1 MRRTSATAR
10 ALQTLGNTKDHDMQV
25 TGRTQSSNRLTT
37 YIMVSLFLGI
47 AVGYAC
53 NSLASPDQ
61 AKVIAG
67 YFAILSDI
75 FLRMIKMVIAPL
87 VFATIVSGISSLGAS
102 GGAVGRIAVKA
113 LAWFIVA
120 SVVSLL
126 IGLLLANLLQP
137 GHGLDLALP
146 EVNATTN
153 LQTSSLNL
161 KDFAAHVFPVSVV
174 QAMAGNE
181 VLQILVFA
189 VFFGFALSAVKTT
202 LAPDIAKSIDQI
214 VPVMLKFTDYVM
226 RFAPVGVFAAMAS
239 VITTQGLAVLVTY
252 GKFVSA
258 FYVGLAVLWVIIIG
272 AGSVVLGGAIRPLL
286 RLLRQPMMIAFST
299 ASSEAAFPK
308 MIEQLMK
315 FGVSERITGFVL
327 PLGYSFNLDGSMMY
341 QTFAALFV
349 AQAFNIEMPITTQIA
364 MLLVLM
370 VSSKGVAGVPR
381 ASLVVAA
388 ATLPTFGL
396 PAGGLVLLIGIDAF
410 LDMGR
415 TMTNVIGNG
424 VATAVVAKWENELAE
439 LAEAD
444 AELLPEAV
452 AG

>member
-1 MRRTSATAR
+1 MC
-10 ALQTLGNTKDHDMQV
+10 NT
-25 TGRTQSSNRLTT
+25 
-37 YIMVSLFLGI
+37 
-47 AVGYAC
+47 
-53 NSLASPDQ
+53 LASPEQ

-67 YFAILSDI
+67 YFAIVADI
-75 FLRMIKMVIAPL
+75 FLRMIKMIIAPL
-87 VFATIVSGISSLGAS
+87 VFATIVSGISSLGSS
-102 GGAVGRIAVKA
+102 GGAVGQDRCQSVSTC
-113 LAWFIVA
+113 FITA
-120 SVVSLL
+120 SVISLL
-126 IGLLLANLLQP
+126 VGLPFCFRERAP
-137 GHGLDLALP
+137 AGPWPWSERLP
-146 EVNATTN
+146 ETNAPRPTFKPA
-153 LQTSSLNL
+153 SLNV
-161 KDFAAHVFPVSVV
+161 KDFAAHVVPVSVV

-181 VLQILVFA
+181 VLQILVFSM
-189 VFFGFALSAVKTT
+189 FFGFALSAVKVT
-202 LAPDIAKSIDQI
+202 LARRTSQSRSDQI

-226 RFAPVGVFAAMAS
+226 RFAPLGVFAAMAA
-239 VITTQGLAVLVTY
+239 VITTQGVGVLVTY

-258 FYVGLAVLWVIIIG
+258 FYFGLAVLWLIIIF
-272 AGSVVLGGAIRPLL
+272 AGSIVLGGAIKPLL

-299 ASSEAAFPK
+299 SSSEAAFPK

-349 AQAFNIEMPITTQIA
+349 AQAFGIEMPITTQIA
-364 MLLVLM
+364 MLLLLM
-370 VSSKGVAGVPR
+370 VTSKGIAGVPR

-424 VATAVVAKWENELAE
+424 VATAVVAKWENELGE
-439 LAEAD
+439 PVE
-444 AELLPEAV
+444 EGVEFLPTAV

>member
-1 MRRTSATAR
+1 
-10 ALQTLGNTKDHDMQV
+10 MQA
-25 TGRTQSSNRLTT
+25 GSKTQNPNRLTT
-37 YIMVSLFLGI
+37 YIMVSLLLGI

-53 NSLASPDQ
+53 NTLASPEQ
-61 AKVIAG
+61 AKIIAG

-75 FLRMIKMVIAPL
+75 FLRMIKMIIAPL
-87 VFATIVSGISSLGAS
+87 VFATIVSGITSLGAS
-102 GGAVGRIAVKA
+102 SGAVGRIAVKS
-113 LAWFIVA
+113 LAWFITA
-120 SVVSLL
+120 SLVSLFV
-126 IGLLLANLLQP
+126 GLLLANLLQP
-137 GHGLDLALP
+137 GHGLGLALP
-146 EVNATTN
+146 EANATTN
-153 LQTSSLNL
+153 VQTSSLNV
-161 KDFAAHVFPVSVV
+161 KDFAAHVFPISVV

-181 VLQILVFA
+181 VLQILVFSM
-189 VFFGFALSAVKTT
+189 FFGFALSAVKAT

-226 RFAPVGVFAAMAS
+226 RFAPVGVFAAMAA
-239 VITTQGLAVLVTY
+239 VITTQGLGVLVTY

-258 FYVGLAVLWVIIIG
+258 FYFGLVVLWAIIIG
-272 AGSVVLGGAIRPLL
+272 AGSVVLGGAIKPLL

-299 ASSEAAFPK
+299 SSSEAAFPK

-349 AQAFNIEMPITTQIA
+349 AQAFGIEMPISTQIA
-364 MLLVLM
+364 MLLLLM
-370 VSSKGVAGVPR
+370 ITSKGIAGVPR

-439 LAEAD
+439 PVREEVEFLQPAA
-444 AELLPEAV
+444 

>member
-1 MRRTSATAR
+1 
-10 ALQTLGNTKDHDMQV
+10 MQV
-25 TGRTQSSNRLTT
+25 SSTHHNPNRLTT
-37 YIMVSLFLGI
+37 YIMVGLFLGI
-47 AVGYAC
+47 ASGYVC
-53 NSLASPDQ
+53 NTLASPDQ
-61 AKVIAG
+61 AKFIAG
-67 YFAILSDI
+67 YFLIVSDI
-75 FLRMIKMVIAPL
+75 FLRMIKMIIAPL
-87 VFATIVSGISSLGAS
+87 VFATIVSGISSLSAS

-113 LAWFIVA
+113 LAWFITA
-120 SVVSLL
+120 SLISLFV
-126 IGLLLANLLQP
+126 GLLLANVLQP
-137 GHGLDLALP
+137 GQGLGLTLP
-146 EVNATTN
+146 AASATTN
-153 LQTSSLNL
+153 VQAGSLNL

-174 QAMAGNE
+174 QAMATNE
-181 VLQILVFA
+181 VLQILVFS
-189 VFFGFALSAVKTT
+189 VFFGFSLSAVKTT
-202 LAPDIAKSIDQI
+202 LAQNIAKSIDEI

-226 RFAPVGVFAAMAS
+226 RFAPLGVFAAMAA
-239 VITTQGLAVLVTY
+239 VITTQGVGVLVTY

-258 FYVGLAVLWVIIIG
+258 FYFGLAVLWVIIIG
-272 AGSVVLGGAIRPLL
+272 AGSVVLGGSMKTLIRQ
-286 RLLRQPMMIAFST
+286 LRQPMMIAFST
-299 ASSEAAFPK
+299 SSSEAAFPK

-349 AQAFNIEMPITTQIA
+349 AQAYSIEMPITTQIT

-370 VSSKGVAGVPR
+370 VTSKGIAGVPR

-388 ATLPTFGL
+388 ATLPAFGL

-424 VATAVVAKWENELAE
+424 VATAVVAKWENELAAPE
-439 LAEAD
+439 ED
-444 AELLPEAV
+444 TDLLPSAV

>member
-1 MRRTSATAR
+1 
-10 ALQTLGNTKDHDMQV
+10 MQV
-25 TGRTQSSNRLTT
+25 GTRSQNPNKLTT
-37 YIMVSLFLGI
+37 YIMISLLLGI
-47 AVGYAC
+47 AVGYVC
-53 NSLASPDQ
+53 NTLASPEQ
-61 AKVIAG
+61 AKAIAG
-67 YFAILSDI
+67 YFSILSDI
-75 FLRMIKMVIAPL
+75 FLRMIKMIIAPL
-87 VFATIVSGISSLGAS
+87 VFATIVSGITSLSAS
-102 GGAVGRIAVKA
+102 AGAVGRIAIKS
-113 LAWFIVA
+113 LAWFVTA
-120 SVVSLL
+120 SLISLFV
-126 IGLLLANLLQP
+126 GLLLANVLQP
-137 GHGLDLALP
+137 GHGLGLALP
-146 EVNATTN
+146 DTNATTN
-153 LQTSSLNL
+153 VQTNALNV
-161 KDFAAHVFPVSVV
+161 KDFAAHVFPVSIV
-174 QAMAGNE
+174 QAMSGNE
-181 VLQILVFA
+181 VLQILVFSM
-189 VFFGFALSAVKTT
+189 FFGFALSAVKGT

-226 RFAPVGVFAAMAS
+226 RFAPLGVFAAMAS
-239 VITTQGLAVLVTY
+239 VITTQGLGVLVTY

-258 FYVGLAVLWVIIIG
+258 FYFGLLVLWLIIIG
-272 AGSVVLGGAIRPLL
+272 AGSVVLGGSIRALL

-299 ASSEAAFPK
+299 SSSEAAFPK

-349 AQAFNIEMPITTQIA
+349 AQAFNIEMPISTQIA
-364 MLLVLM
+364 MMLLLM
-370 VSSKGVAGVPR
+370 ITSKGIAGVPR

-424 VATAVVAKWENELAE
+424 VATAVVAKWENELGEVVEEDTE
-439 LAEAD
+439 LMAS
-444 AELLPEAV
+444 AV

>member
-1 MRRTSATAR
+1 MQAGSRVQTSS
-10 ALQTLGNTKDHDMQV
+10 K
-25 TGRTQSSNRLTT
+25 LTT

-53 NSLASPDQ
+53 NTLASPEQ
-61 AKVIAG
+61 AKAIAG

-75 FLRMIKMVIAPL
+75 FLRMIKMIIAPL

-102 GGAVGRIAVKA
+102 GGAVARIAVKS
-113 LAWFIVA
+113 LAWFITA
-120 SVVSLL
+120 SVISLAV
-126 IGLLLANLLQP
+126 GLVLANLLQP
-137 GHGLDLALP
+137 GHGLGLALP
-146 EVNATTN
+146 DANATANVQTN
-153 LQTSSLNL
+153 SLNV
-161 KDFAAHVFPVSVV
+161 KDFAAHVFPISVV

-189 VFFGFALSAVKTT
+189 MFFGFALSAVKGT
-202 LAPDIAKSIDQI
+202 LAPDIARSIDQI

-226 RFAPVGVFAAMAS
+226 RFAPVGVFAAMAA
-239 VITTQGLAVLVTY
+239 VITTQGLGVLVTY

-258 FYVGLAVLWVIIIG
+258 FYFGLLVLWVIIIG
-272 AGSVVLGGAIRPLL
+272 AGSVVLGGSIRNLL

-299 ASSEAAFPK
+299 SSSEAAFPK
-308 MIEQLMK
+308 MIEQLTK

-364 MLLVLM
+364 MLLLLM
-370 VSSKGVAGVPR
+370 ITSKGIAGVPR

-424 VATAVVAKWENELAE
+424 VATAVVAKWENELGEPAE
-439 LAEAD
+439 QD
-444 AELLPEAV
+444 AKFLPSAV

>member
-1 MRRTSATAR
+1 
-10 ALQTLGNTKDHDMQV
+10 MQV
-25 TGRTQSSNRLTT
+25 ASKTQNPNQLTT
-37 YIMVSLFLGI
+37 YIMVSLLLGI

-53 NSLASPDQ
+53 NSLASPEQ
-61 AKVIAG
+61 TKIIAG

-75 FLRMIKMVIAPL
+75 FLRMIKMIIAPL
-87 VFATIVSGISSLGAS
+87 VFATIVSGITSLGAS
-102 GGAVGRIAVKA
+102 SGAVGRIAIKS
-113 LAWFIVA
+113 LAWFVTA
-120 SVVSLL
+120 SLVSLL
-126 IGLLLANLLQP
+126 VGLVLANVLQP
-137 GHGLDLALP
+137 GHGLGLALP
-146 EVNATTN
+146 EANAATN
-153 LQTSSLNL
+153 VQTSSLNI
-161 KDFAAHVFPVSVV
+161 KDFAAHVFPISVV

-181 VLQILVFA
+181 VLQILVFSM
-189 VFFGFALSAVKTT
+189 FFGFALSAVKAT

-226 RFAPVGVFAAMAS
+226 RFAPLGVFAAMAA
-239 VITTQGLAVLVTY
+239 VITTQGLGVLVTY

-258 FYVGLAVLWVIIIG
+258 FYFGLVVLWAIIIG
-272 AGSVVLGGAIRPLL
+272 AGSVVLGGSIKPLL

-299 ASSEAAFPK
+299 SSSEAAFPK

-364 MLLVLM
+364 MLLLLM
-370 VSSKGVAGVPR
+370 VTSKGIAGVPR

-424 VATAVVAKWENELAE
+424 VATAVVAKWENELSE
-439 LAEAD
+439 PVEAEA
-444 AELLPEAV
+444 EFLTTAV

>member
-1 MRRTSATAR
+1 
-10 ALQTLGNTKDHDMQV
+10 MQA
-25 TGRTQSSNRLTT
+25 GSKTQNPNRLTT
-37 YIMVSLFLGI
+37 YIMVSLLLGI

-53 NSLASPDQ
+53 NTFASPEQ

-75 FLRMIKMVIAPL
+75 FLRMIKMIIAPL
-87 VFATIVSGISSLGAS
+87 VFATIVSGITSLGAS
-102 GGAVGRIAVKA
+102 SGAVGRIAVKS
-113 LAWFIVA
+113 LAWFITA
-120 SVVSLL
+120 SLVSLL
-126 IGLLLANLLQP
+126 VGLVLANLLQP
-137 GHGLDLALP
+137 GHGLGLALP
-146 EVNATTN
+146 EANATTN
-153 LQTSSLNL
+153 VQTSSLNI
-161 KDFAAHVFPVSVV
+161 KDFAAHVFPISVV

-181 VLQILVFA
+181 VLQILVFSM
-189 VFFGFALSAVKTT
+189 FFGFALSAVKAT

-226 RFAPVGVFAAMAS
+226 RFAPVGVFAAMAA
-239 VITTQGLAVLVTY
+239 VITTQGLGVLVTY

-258 FYVGLAVLWVIIIG
+258 FYFGLVVLWAIIIG
-272 AGSVVLGGAIRPLL
+272 AGSVVLGGAIKPLL

-299 ASSEAAFPK
+299 SSSEAAFPK

-349 AQAFNIEMPITTQIA
+349 AQAFGIEMPISTQIA
-364 MLLVLM
+364 MLLLLM
-370 VSSKGVAGVPR
+370 ITSKGIAGVPR

-439 LAEAD
+439 PVEEET
-444 AELLPEAV
+444 ELLQAAV

>member
-1 MRRTSATAR
+1 MQAGSK
-10 ALQTLGNTKDHDMQV
+10 TKNP
-25 TGRTQSSNRLTT
+25 NRLTT
-37 YIMVSLFLGI
+37 YIMVSLLLGI

-53 NSLASPDQ
+53 NTLASPEQ

-75 FLRMIKMVIAPL
+75 FLRMIKMIIAPL
-87 VFATIVSGISSLGAS
+87 VFATIVSGITSLGAS
-102 GGAVGRIAVKA
+102 SGAVGRIAVKS
-113 LAWFIVA
+113 LAWFITA
-120 SVVSLL
+120 SLVSLFV
-126 IGLLLANLLQP
+126 GLLLANLLQP
-137 GHGLDLALP
+137 GHGLGLALP
-146 EVNATTN
+146 ESNATTN
-153 LQTSSLNL
+153 VQTSSLNV
-161 KDFAAHVFPVSVV
+161 KDFAAHVFPISVV

-181 VLQILVFA
+181 VLQILVFSM
-189 VFFGFALSAVKTT
+189 FFGFALSAVKAT

-226 RFAPVGVFAAMAS
+226 RFAPLGVFAAMAA
-239 VITTQGLAVLVTY
+239 VITTQGLGVLVTY

-258 FYVGLAVLWVIIIG
+258 FYFGLVVLWAIIIG
-272 AGSVVLGGAIRPLL
+272 AGSVVLGGAIKPLL

-299 ASSEAAFPK
+299 SSSEAAFPK

-349 AQAFNIEMPITTQIA
+349 AQAFGIEMPISTQIA
-364 MLLVLM
+364 MLLLLM
-370 VSSKGVAGVPR
+370 ITSKGIAGVPR

-439 LAEAD
+439 PVEEE
-444 AELLPEAV
+444 AELLQAAV

>member
-1 MRRTSATAR
+1 
-10 ALQTLGNTKDHDMQV
+10 MQV
-25 TGRTQSSNRLTT
+25 GGKAQNSNRLTT
-37 YIMVSLFLGI
+37 YIMVGLFLGI

-53 NSLASPDQ
+53 NTLASPEQ

-67 YFAILSDI
+67 YFAIVSDI
-75 FLRMIKMVIAPL
+75 FLRMIKMIIAPL

-102 GGAVGRIAVKA
+102 GGAVGRIAIKS
-113 LAWFIVA
+113 LAWFITA
-120 SVVSLL
+120 SVMSLL
-126 IGLLLANLLQP
+126 VGLLLANVLQP
-137 GHGLDLALP
+137 GHGLGLALP
-146 EVNATTN
+146 EANATTN
-153 LQTSSLNL
+153 VQTGSLNIR
-161 KDFAAHVFPVSVV
+161 DFAAHVFPISVV

-181 VLQILVFA
+181 VLQILVFSM
-189 VFFGFALSAVKTT
+189 FFGFALSAVKTT

-226 RFAPVGVFAAMAS
+226 RFAPLGVFAAMAA
-239 VITTQGLAVLVTY
+239 VITTQGVGVLVTY

-258 FYVGLAVLWVIIIG
+258 FYFGLAVLWVIIIG
-272 AGSVVLGGAIRPLL
+272 AGSVVLGGAIKTLL

-299 ASSEAAFPK
+299 SSSEAAFPK

-349 AQAFNIEMPITTQIA
+349 AQAFGIEMPITTQIA
-364 MLLVLM
+364 MLLLLM
-370 VSSKGVAGVPR
+370 ITSKGIAGVPR

-424 VATAVVAKWENELAE
+424 VATAVVAKWENELGEPAE
-439 LAEAD
+439 ED
-444 AELLPEAV
+444 AEFLSTAL

>member
-1 MRRTSATAR
+1 MR
-10 ALQTLGNTKDHDMQV
+10 KDHDMQV
-25 TGRTQSSNRLTT
+25 TGRTQSSNKLTT
-37 YIMVSLFLGI
+37 YIMLSMFLGI

-53 NSLASPDQ
+53 NSFASPDQ

-102 GGAVGRIAVKA
+102 GGAVGRIAVRA
-113 LAWFIVA
+113 LAWFILA

-137 GHGLDLALP
+137 GHGLGLALP
-146 EVNATTN
+146 DVNATTN
-153 LQTSSLNL
+153 VQTSSLNL

-189 VFFGFALSAVKTT
+189 MFFGFALSAVKAT
-202 LAPDIAKSIDQI
+202 LAPDLAKSIDQI

-226 RFAPVGVFAAMAS
+226 RFAPLGVFAAMAS

-258 FYVGLAVLWVIIIG
+258 FYLGLALLWVIIIG
-272 AGSVVLGGAIRPLL
+272 AGSVVLGGSIKTLL

-349 AQAFNIEMPITTQIA
+349 AQAFGIEMPISTQIA

-370 VSSKGVAGVPR
+370 VSSKGIAGVPR

-388 ATLPTFGL
+388 ATLPSFGL

-415 TMTNVIGNG
+415 TVTNVIGNG
-424 VATAVVAKWENELAE
+424 IATAVVAKWENELGVLVEDDVE
-439 LAEAD
+439 LV
-444 AELLPEAV
+444 PV
-452 AG
+452 VVTR

>member
-1 MRRTSATAR
+1 
-10 ALQTLGNTKDHDMQV
+10 MQA
-25 TGRTQSSNRLTT
+25 GSRTQNPNRLTT
-37 YIMVSLFLGI
+37 YIIVSLLLGI

-53 NSLASPDQ
+53 NTLASPQQ

-67 YFAILSDI
+67 DFSIVADI
-75 FLRMIKMVIAPL
+75 FLRMIKMIIAPL

-113 LAWFIVA
+113 LAWFITA
-120 SVVSLL
+120 SVISLL
-126 IGLLLANLLQP
+126 VGLLLANVLQP
-137 GHGLDLALP
+137 GHGLGLTLP
-146 EVNATTN
+146 EANAATN
-153 LQTSSLNL
+153 VQTGSLNI

-181 VLQILVFA
+181 VLQILVFSM
-189 VFFGFALSAVKTT
+189 FFGSALSAVKTT
-202 LAPDIAKSIDQI
+202 LAPEIAKSIDQI

-226 RFAPVGVFAAMAS
+226 RFAPLGVFAAMAA
-239 VITTQGLAVLVTY
+239 VITTQGLGVLVTY

-258 FYVGLAVLWVIIIG
+258 FYFGLAVLWIIIIF
-272 AGSVVLGGAIRPLL
+272 AGSVVLGGAIKPLL

-299 ASSEAAFPK
+299 SSSEAAFPK

-349 AQAFNIEMPITTQIA
+349 AQAFGIEMPITTQIA

-370 VSSKGVAGVPR
+370 VTSKGIAGVPR

-424 VATAVVAKWENELAE
+424 VATAVVAKWENELGE
-439 LAEAD
+439 PVGED
-444 AELLPEAV
+444 AEFLTTAV

>member
-1 MRRTSATAR
+1 M
-10 ALQTLGNTKDHDMQV
+10 LQTLGGAKDNVMQL
-25 TGRTQSSNRLTT
+25 GSRTQNSNKLTT

-47 AVGYAC
+47 AVGYVC
-53 NSLASPDQ
+53 NTLASPDQ

-75 FLRMIKMVIAPL
+75 FLRMIKMIIAPL

-102 GGAVGRIAVKA
+102 GGAVGRIAFKS
-113 LAWFIVA
+113 LAWFITA
-120 SVVSLL
+120 SVISLL
-126 IGLLLANLLQP
+126 VGLLLANALQP
-137 GHGLDLALP
+137 GHGLGLALP
-146 EVNATTN
+146 DANATTN
-153 LQTSSLNL
+153 VQTSSLNI
-161 KDFAAHVFPVSVV
+161 KDFAAHVFPISVV

-181 VLQILVFA
+181 VLQILVFSM
-189 VFFGFALSAVKTT
+189 FFGFALSAVKGSF
-202 LAPDIAKSIDQI
+202 APDIAKSIDQI

-226 RFAPVGVFAAMAS
+226 RFAPLGVFAAMAS
-239 VITTQGLAVLVTY
+239 VITTQGLGVLVTY

-258 FYVGLAVLWVIIIG
+258 FYLGLLVLWAIIIG
-272 AGSVVLGGAIRPLL
+272 AGSVVLGASIKTLL

-299 ASSEAAFPK
+299 SSSEAAFPK

-315 FGVSERITGFVL
+315 FGISERITGFVL

-349 AQAFNIEMPITTQIA
+349 AQAFNIEMPISTQIA
-364 MLLVLM
+364 MLLLLM
-370 VSSKGVAGVPR
+370 VTSKGIAGVPR

-388 ATLPTFGL
+388 ATLPTFGV

-424 VATAVVAKWENELAE
+424 VATAVVAKWENELGKPVE
-439 LAEAD
+439 EGI
-444 AELLPEAV
+444 EYLPTAV

>member
-1 MRRTSATAR
+1 
-10 ALQTLGNTKDHDMQV
+10 MQV
-25 TGRTQSSNRLTT
+25 GSKAPGSNRLTT

-53 NSLASPDQ
+53 NTLASPEQ

-67 YFAILSDI
+67 YFAIVSDI
-75 FLRMIKMVIAPL
+75 FLRMIKMIIAPL

-102 GGAVGRIAVKA
+102 GGAVGRIAIKA
-113 LAWFIVA
+113 LAWFITA
-120 SVVSLL
+120 SVVSLF

-137 GHGLDLALP
+137 GQGLGLVLP

-153 LQTSSLNL
+153 VQTSGLNV
-161 KDFAAHVFPVSVV
+161 KDFAAHVFPISVV

-181 VLQILVFA
+181 VLQILVFSM
-189 VFFGFALSAVKTT
+189 FFGFALSAVKAT

-226 RFAPVGVFAAMAS
+226 RFAPLGVFAAMAS
-239 VITTQGLAVLVTY
+239 VITTQGLGVLVTY

-258 FYVGLAVLWVIIIG
+258 FYFGLVVLWVIIIG
-272 AGSVVLGGAIRPLL
+272 AGSVVLGGTIKPLL

-299 ASSEAAFPK
+299 SSSEAAFPK

-349 AQAFNIEMPITTQIA
+349 AQAFNIQMPITTQIA
-364 MLLVLM
+364 MLLLLM
-370 VSSKGVAGVPR
+370 VTSKGIAGVPR

-424 VATAVVAKWENELAE
+424 VATAVVAKWENELGE
-439 LAEAD
+439 PIEEDAD
-444 AELLPEAV
+444 FLPAVV

>member
-1 MRRTSATAR
+1 VAPKITIE
-10 ALQTLGNTKDHDMQV
+10 DHEDHVMQA
-25 TGRTQSSNRLTT
+25 GSKTQNPNRLTT
-37 YIMVSLFLGI
+37 YIMVSLLLGI

-53 NSLASPDQ
+53 NTLASPEQ
-61 AKVIAG
+61 AKIIAG

-75 FLRMIKMVIAPL
+75 FLRMIKMIIAPL
-87 VFATIVSGISSLGAS
+87 VFATIVSGITSLGAS
-102 GGAVGRIAVKA
+102 SGAVGRIAVKS
-113 LAWFIVA
+113 LAWFITA
-120 SVVSLL
+120 SLVSLL
-126 IGLLLANLLQP
+126 VGLLLANLLQP
-137 GHGLDLALP
+137 GHGLGLALP
-146 EVNATTN
+146 EANATTN
-153 LQTSSLNL
+153 VQTSSLNI
-161 KDFAAHVFPVSVV
+161 KDFAAHVFPISVV

-181 VLQILVFA
+181 VLQILVFSM
-189 VFFGFALSAVKTT
+189 FFGFALSAVKAT

-226 RFAPVGVFAAMAS
+226 RFAPVGVFAAMAA
-239 VITTQGLAVLVTY
+239 VITTQGLGVLVTY

-258 FYVGLAVLWVIIIG
+258 FYFGLVVLWAIIIG
-272 AGSVVLGGAIRPLL
+272 AGSVVLGGAIKPLL

-299 ASSEAAFPK
+299 SSSEAAFPK

-349 AQAFNIEMPITTQIA
+349 AQAFGIEMPISTQIA
-364 MLLVLM
+364 MLLLLM
-370 VSSKGVAGVPR
+370 ITSKGIAGVPR

-439 LAEAD
+439 PIEEA
-444 AELLPEAV
+444 AELLPSAV

>member
-1 MRRTSATAR
+1 
-10 ALQTLGNTKDHDMQV
+10 MQA
-25 TGRTQSSNRLTT
+25 GSRTQPPNKLTT
-37 YIMVSLFLGI
+37 YIMVSLLLGI
-47 AVGYAC
+47 AVGYVC
-53 NSLASPDQ
+53 NTLASPEQ

-67 YFAILSDI
+67 YFAVLSDI
-75 FLRMIKMVIAPL
+75 FLRMIKMIIAPL

-102 GGAVGRIAVKA
+102 SGAVGRIAAKS
-113 LAWFIVA
+113 LGWFITA
-120 SVVSLL
+120 SLASLL
-126 IGLLLANLLQP
+126 VGLVLANLLQP
-137 GHGLDLALP
+137 GHGLGLALP
-146 EVNATTN
+146 DANATSN
-153 LQTSSLNL
+153 VQTSSLNV
-161 KDFAAHVFPVSVV
+161 KDFAAHVFPISVV

-181 VLQILVFA
+181 VLQILVFSM
-189 VFFGFALSAVKTT
+189 FFGFALGAVKGTF
-202 LAPDIAKSIDQI
+202 APDIARSIDQI

-226 RFAPVGVFAAMAS
+226 RFAPLGVFAAMAS
-239 VITTQGLAVLVTY
+239 VITTQGLGVLVTY

-258 FYVGLAVLWVIIIG
+258 FYFGLLVLWLIIIG
-272 AGSVVLGGAIRPLL
+272 AGSVVLGGRIGSLL

-299 ASSEAAFPK
+299 SSSEAAFPK

-364 MLLVLM
+364 MLLLLM
-370 VSSKGVAGVPR
+370 ITSKGIAGVPR

-388 ATLPTFGL
+388 ATLPAFGL

-424 VATAVVAKWENELAE
+424 VATAVVAKWENELGE
-439 LAEAD
+439 PVEQD
-444 AELLPEAV
+444 TELLQAAV